1 MQLKEVLED
10 MKAFGG
16 LPLFCLMIVLSYAL
30 GYQQLS
36 WQLVIGIVLAYVVTT
51 SGRIFLFK
59 RRPDGQVYKNFL
71 QKIDAGSFPSLHS
84 MRAAVLATI
93 LVVFFDNTFV
103 DVLAVIIVTSVATIR
118 VVQKRH
124 FVIDVIAGAL
134 AGVVIALVA
143 VFLQKSFIA

>member
-1 MQLKEVLED
+1 MQSKEVLED
-10 MKAFGG
+10 LKAFGG
-16 LPLFCLMIVLSYAL
+16 LPLFVLMIVLSYAL
-30 GYQQLS
+30 GYQQLF
-36 WQLVIGIVLAYVVTT
+36 WQLSIGIVLAYIVTT
-51 SGRIFLFK
+51 AGRIFLFK

-103 DVLAVIIVTSVATIR
+103 DVLAVIVVTSVATVR

-124 FVIDVIAGAL
+124 YVADVIAGAL
-134 AGVVIALVA
+134 AGVVVALLA